1 MGQKDVIAT
10 QQDAR
15 WMRDQLKGLIMYKE
29 IECGHG
35 SFLFGKEA
43 PTIWGDIVLETLSL
57 MDTDLDSIE
66 AMKSN
71 PDIDE
76 MEIFDKPKAKK
87 QVIQTFAEEQ
97 FYRKAEDHL
106 KTHFGE
112 TNLNNLKELH
122 SSVMQTQ
129 K

>member
-1 MGQKDVIAT
+1 
-10 QQDAR
+10 
-15 WMRDQLKGLIMYKE
+15 
-29 IECGHG
+29 
-35 SFLFGKEA
+35 
-43 PTIWGDIVLETLSL
+43 

-71 PDIDE
+71 PDIEE

-112 TNLNNLKELH
+112 ANLNNLKDLH
-122 SSVMQTQ
+122 
-129 K
+129 